1 MQFPSFLI
9 NVVYMKW
16 VGYALPIELAERIKK
31 DKDPWTPVSILRHS
45 LRGSLS
51 LKIRAALGYS
61 SDGSF
66 VQEAVRRHLNSKER
80 EYDAIQEEREVGRR
94 VLGKKDPGDL

>member
-1 MQFPSFLI
+1 
-9 NVVYMKW
+9 
-16 VGYALPIELAERIKK
+16 
-31 DKDPWTPVSILRHS
+31 
-45 LRGSLS
+45 

>member
-1 MQFPSFLI
+1 
-9 NVVYMKW
+9 
-16 VGYALPIELAERIKK
+16 
-31 DKDPWTPVSILRHS
+31 
-45 LRGSLS
+45 

-61 SDGSF
+61 SDGAF

-94 VLGKKDPGDL
+94 VLGKKDAGDL

>member
-1 MQFPSFLI
+1 MVKHVFRRS
-9 NVVYMKW
+9 W
-16 VGYALPIELAERIKK
+16 
-31 DKDPWTPVSILRHS
+31 S
-45 LRGSLS
+45 LL
-51 LKIRAALGYS
+51 IRASLGYS
-61 SDGSF
+61 SPAAF